1 MRFSP
6 SFGVNGIT
14 WENGETEAWF
24 QWHLV
29 TPQLKSQY
37 MTLLQNTYCPY
48 IYIILC
54 IYISSLL
61 NTPFQITVLDPSIY
75 LGCFITLNYTHIG
88 SDHQFGSS
96 IQAGAWRAQ
105 LKPAPKPAS
114 LVANDHLFHE
124 QCMMTWIYPPGHPDA
139 IVTTRMTLH
148 FDVILGRETP
158 KPWLV
163 TATGWGGRSKW

>member
-1 MRFSP
+1 MTGFFSCTRAMRFSP

-48 IYIILC
+48 IYIIL
-54 IYISSLL
+54 YISSLL

-75 LGCFITLNYTHIG
+75 LGCFITLNYTHMG

-96 IQAGAWRAQ
+96 IQAGA
-105 LKPAPKPAS
+105 
-114 LVANDHLFHE
+114 
-124 QCMMTWIYPPGHPDA
+124 
-139 IVTTRMTLH
+139 
-148 FDVILGRETP
+148 
-158 KPWLV
+158 
-163 TATGWGGRSKW
+163 